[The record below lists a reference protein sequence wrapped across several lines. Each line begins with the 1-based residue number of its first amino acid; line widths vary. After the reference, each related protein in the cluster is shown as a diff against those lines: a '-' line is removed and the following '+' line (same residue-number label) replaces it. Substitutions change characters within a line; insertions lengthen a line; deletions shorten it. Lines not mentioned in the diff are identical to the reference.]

1 MRNWRMN
8 VGKKLYYSENNILE
22 TNNNNNL
29 YSLHKNMY
37 IKHIKSK
44 HVIIRKST
52 MTTSV
57 YKNMIYRKLNEDI
70 HVVMLRGTQM
80 VN

>member
-1 MRNWRMN
+1 
-8 VGKKLYYSENNILE
+8 
-22 TNNNNNL
+22 
-29 YSLHKNMY
+29 
-37 IKHIKSK
+37 
-44 HVIIRKST
+44 

-57 YKNMIYRKLNEDI
+57 YKNMIYRKRIEDI